1 MNILEGFDKVKIK
14 HHNPLDENN
23 NSIRN
28 AYRATH
34 VALVKEGKAYIGVA
48 RVAPGDQFNKTLGR
62 EIAIGRALQK
72 WKEDVKISPV
82 RTGEGRRITRFDHAL
97 VRPYTTEEELET
109 VLLTE
114 VFDGKVELKEV
125 KPDAEPLAAGG
136 CCGGVCKTVG
146 A

>member
-1 MNILEGFDKVKIK
+1 MNIKTLAGFDKVKIK

-23 NSIRN
+23 NSIQD

-72 WKEDVKISPV
+72 WKVDAKISPV
-82 RTGEGRRITRFDHAL
+82 RSGRLSRFDHSL

-109 VLLTE
+109 VLMTE

-125 KPDAEPLAAGG
+125 KPDAEPIAASG
-136 CCGGVCKTVG
+136 CCGGSACG
-146 A
+146 SR